1 MTPEQLHDA
10 LGMLPADLVAE
21 TDRLRSR
28 PPRKVIYWRSFA
40 AAAACFLLVLG
51 CGLFAMNRL
60 PAAFDIA
67 IKEAMLEE
75 SVLAAP
81 QAPAM
86 AEPESAAQ
94 EDSANSVF
102 DSFTDNAPEEGIPE
116 PEEAL
121 RDLMEDVPT
130 GEGEVLDVIDDT
142 AMANFAVQLFQ
153 NTATTEENT
162 LLSPLSVMSALAMT
176 ANGAD
181 GETLAQME
189 TVMGMDVSMLTSTL
203 HNYRNSQTDQLKLA
217 NSIWFNESSLLTV
230 RDEFLLTNAYHFGA
244 DFYEVP
250 MNPATCGAINNWVN
264 EKTEGMIPEILDE
277 IPMDAMMYLVNA
289 LAFEAEWPEVYL
301 DTSVQA
307 STFTKEDGTEQEV
320 ELMHSSEYQY
330 IEDELATGFIKPY
343 KGGDYAFVALLP
355 REGVTVSEYVA
366 SLSGEHLL
374 EMLRN
379 PVDTKVFA
387 AIPKFE
393 TSYSVELGEV
403 LKAMGMSDAFDPD
416 KADFS
421 GIGSCEAGNLSIGR
435 VLHKTTITVAE
446 QGTKAGAA
454 TVVEMLCGSAFTPDP
469 KEVTLDRPFL
479 YMLIDCRQ
487 NIPFFIGTM
496 MNMEN

>member
-1 MTPEQLHDA
+1 MNPEQLHDA
-10 LGMLPADLVAE
+10 LGMLPADLIAE
-21 TDRLRSR
+21 TDKLRSR
-28 PPRKVIYWRSFA
+28 PVRKVLYWKKTL

-51 CGLFAMNRL
+51 CSLFALIRL
-60 PAAFDIA
+60 PLDSGK
-67 IKEAMLEE
+67 KEAMRQE
-75 SVLAAP
+75 SMLAAP
-81 QAPAM
+81 MEPAM
-86 AEPESAAQ
+86 D
-94 EDSANSVF
+94 DSANSVF
-102 DSFTDNAPEEGIPE
+102 GDFTDNAPAEGIPE
-116 PEEAL
+116 PEEAC

-130 GEGEVLDVIDDT
+130 GEGEVLDVSNDT
-142 AMANFAVQLFQ
+142 AMAVFAVKLFQ
-153 NTATTEENT
+153 NTAADGENT

-189 TVMGMDVSMLTSTL
+189 AVMGMDVSELTSAL
-203 HNYRNSQTDQLKLA
+203 HNYRNSQSSQLKLA
-217 NSIWFNESSLLTV
+217 NSIWFNESNILTV
-230 RDEFLLTNAYHFGA
+230 KEEFLQTNANHFKA
-244 DFYEVP
+244 DLFEAP
-250 MNPATCGAINNWVN
+250 MNGHTLKAINNWVE
-264 EKTEGMIPEILDE
+264 EKTDGMIPEILE
-277 IPMDAMMYLVNA
+277 QIPADAMMYLINA

-301 DTSVQA
+301 ETSIEETV
-307 STFTKEDGTEQEV
+307 FTKEDGTVQDV

-355 REGVTVSEYVA
+355 REGVSVSEYVA

-393 TSYSVELGEV
+393 SEYSTDMAEV
-403 LKAMGMSDAFDPD
+403 LKDMGMVDAFDVS

-421 GIGSCEAGNLSIGR
+421 SMGSCEAGNLYIGR

-446 QGTKAGAA
+446 RGTKAGAA

-469 KEVTLDRPFL
+469 KEVTLDRPFV

-496 MNMEN
+496 MDMER

>member
-10 LGMLPADLVAE
+10 LGMLPSDLVAE
-21 TDRLRSR
+21 TDKLRSR
-28 PPRKVIYWRSFA
+28 PTQKVIRFRSIL

-51 CGLFAMNRL
+51 CGLFAMDSIL
-60 PAAFDIA
+60 PTGGST
-67 IKEAMLEE
+67 KEALKEE
-75 SVLAAP
+75 SMLAAP

-86 AEPESAAQ
+86 AEPESALQ
-94 EDSANSVF
+94 DNSL
-102 DSFTDNAPEEGIPE
+102 TDNAPAEGIPE
-116 PEEAL
+116 PEEAC
-121 RDLMEDVPT
+121 RDLMEGVPA
-130 GEGEVLDVIDDT
+130 GESAVLDVSNDT
-142 AMANFAVQLFQ
+142 AMADFAVNLFQ
-153 NTATTEENT
+153 KTAVDGENT

-181 GETLAQME
+181 GDTLAQME
-189 TVMGMDVSMLTSTL
+189 AVMGMDVSELTSAL

-217 NSIWFNESSLLTV
+217 NSIWFNESSILTV
-230 RDEFLLTNAYHFGA
+230 KEEFLQTNANHFKA
-244 DFYEVP
+244 DLFEAP
-250 MNPATCGAINNWVN
+250 MNDHTLKAINNWVD
-264 EKTEGMIPEILDE
+264 EKTDGMIPEILDE
-277 IPMDAMMYLVNA
+277 IPVDAMMYLVNA

-301 DTSVQA
+301 ETSVQEA
-307 STFTKEDGTEQEV
+307 TFTREDGTEQAV

-355 REGVTVSEYVA
+355 REGVTVREYVD

-379 PVDTKVFA
+379 PADTKVFA

-393 TSYSVELGEV
+393 SEYSTDMAQV
-403 LKAMGMSDAFDPD
+403 LKEMGMPDAFDVN

-421 GIGSCEAGNLSIGR
+421 RMGSCEAGNLYIGR
-435 VLHKTTITVAE
+435 VLHKTVITVAE

-454 TVVEMLCGSAFTPDP
+454 TVVEMMCGSALIPDP
-469 KEVTLDRPFL
+469 KEVTLDRPFV

-496 MNMEN
+496 MDMEN

>member
-10 LGMLPADLVAE
+10 LGMLPTDLITE
-21 TDRLRSR
+21 TDKLRSR
-28 PPRKVIYWRSFA
+28 PAPKVIRFRSIL

-51 CGLFAMNRL
+51 CGLFAMDSIL
-60 PAAFDIA
+60 PTGGST
-67 IKEAMLEE
+67 KEAMKEE
-75 SVLAAP
+75 SMLAAP

-86 AEPESAAQ
+86 AEPESALQ
-94 EDSANSVF
+94 DNSL
-102 DSFTDNAPEEGIPE
+102 TDNAPAEGIPE
-116 PEEAL
+116 PEEAC
-121 RDLMEDVPT
+121 RDLMEGVPA
-130 GEGEVLDVIDDT
+130 GEGEVLDVSNDT
-142 AMANFAVQLFQ
+142 AMADFAVNLFQ
-153 NTATTEENT
+153 KTTVDGENT

-181 GETLAQME
+181 GDTLAQME
-189 TVMGMDVSMLTSTL
+189 AAMGMDVSELTSAL

-217 NSIWFNESSLLTV
+217 NSIWFNESSILTV
-230 RDEFLLTNAYHFGA
+230 KEEFLQTNANHFKA
-244 DFYEVP
+244 DLFEAP
-250 MNPATCGAINNWVN
+250 MNDHTLKAINNWVD
-264 EKTEGMIPEILDE
+264 EKTDGMIPEILDE
-277 IPMDAMMYLVNA
+277 IPVDAMMYLVNA

-301 DTSVQA
+301 ETSIEEA
-307 STFTKEDGTEQEV
+307 TFTREDGTEQAV

-355 REGVTVSEYVA
+355 KEGVTVSEYVN
-366 SLSGEHLL
+366 SLTGEHLL

-379 PVDTKVFA
+379 PADTKVFA

-393 TSYSVELGEV
+393 SEYSTDMAQV
-403 LKAMGMSDAFDPD
+403 LKEMGMPDAFDVN

-421 GIGSCEAGNLSIGR
+421 RMGSCEAGNLYIGR
-435 VLHKTTITVAE
+435 VLHKTAITVAE

-454 TVVEMLCGSAFTPDP
+454 TVVEMMCGSALIPDP
-469 KEVTLDRPFL
+469 KEVTLDRPFV

-496 MNMEN
+496 MDMEN

>member
-10 LGMLPADLVAE
+10 LGMLPSDLIAE

-28 PPRKVIYWRSFA
+28 PPRKVIHFRGMI

-51 CGLFAMNRL
+51 CGLFAMNSL
-60 PAAFDIA
+60 PSFDGT
-67 IKEAMLEE
+67 KEAMKEE
-75 SVLAAP
+75 SMMAAP
-81 QAPAM
+81 MAPAM
-86 AEPESAAQ
+86 D
-94 EDSANSVF
+94 DSANSVF
-102 DSFTDNAPEEGIPE
+102 EDFTDNAPEEGIPE
-116 PEEAL
+116 PEEAC
-121 RDLMEDVPT
+121 RNLMEDVPT
-130 GEGEVLDVIDDT
+130 EEGCVLDVSNDT
-142 AMANFAVQLFQ
+142 AMANFAVTLFQ
-153 NTATTEENT
+153 NTAIDGENT

-189 TVMGMDVSMLTSTL
+189 AVMGMDVSELTSTL
-203 HNYRNSQTDQLKLA
+203 HNYRNSQSSQLKLA
-217 NSIWFNESSLLTV
+217 NSIWFNESNILTV
-230 RDEFLLTNAYHFGA
+230 KEEFLQTNANHFKA
-244 DFYEVP
+244 DLFEAP
-250 MNPATCGAINNWVN
+250 MDDHTLKAINNWVE
-264 EKTEGMIPEILDE
+264 EKTDGMIPEILDQ
-277 IPMDAMMYLVNA
+277 IPADAMMYLINA

-301 DTSVQA
+301 ETSIEET
-307 STFTKEDGTEQEV
+307 TFTKEDGTVQDV

-355 REGVTVSEYVA
+355 KEGVSVSEYVA

-393 TSYSVELGEV
+393 SEYSTDMAQV
-403 LKAMGMSDAFDPD
+403 LKEMGMPDAFDVN

-421 GIGSCEAGNLSIGR
+421 RMGSCEAGNLYIGR
-435 VLHKTTITVAE
+435 VLHKTAITVAE
-446 QGTKAGAA
+446 RGTKAGAA

-469 KEVTLDRPFL
+469 KQVTLDRPFV

-496 MNMEN
+496 MDMEN

>member
-10 LGMLPADLVAE
+10 LGMLPADLITE
-21 TDRLRSR
+21 TDKLRSR
-28 PPRKVIYWRSFA
+28 PVRKVILWKSIA
-40 AAAACFLLVLG
+40 AFAACFLLVLG
-51 CGLFAMNRL
+51 CGLFAMNQLL
-60 PAAFDIA
+60 PAVGGGS
-67 IKEAMLEE
+67 KEAATEDTM
-75 SVLAAP
+75 LAAP

-86 AEPESAAQ
+86 AEPECAQ
-94 EDSANSVF
+94 DNSLI
-102 DSFTDNAPEEGIPE
+102 DNAPAEGIPE
-116 PEEAL
+116 PEEAC

-130 GEGEVLDVIDDT
+130 GEGAVLDVSNDT
-142 AMANFAVQLFQ
+142 AMAVFAVKLFQ
-153 NTATTEENT
+153 NTAADGENT

-189 TVMGMDVSMLTSTL
+189 SVMGMDVSELTSCL
-203 HNYRNSQTDQLKLA
+203 HNYMNMQTEQLKLA
-217 NSIWFNESSLLTV
+217 NSIWFNESNILTV
-230 RDEFLLTNAYHFGA
+230 KEEFLRTNANHFKA
-244 DFYEVP
+244 DLFEAP
-250 MNPATCGAINNWVN
+250 MNDRTLNAINNWVE
-264 EKTEGMIPEILDE
+264 EKTEGMIPEILE
-277 IPMDAMMYLVNA
+277 HIPADAMMYLINA

-301 DTSVQA
+301 ETSIEET
-307 STFTKEDGTEQEV
+307 TFTKEDGTVQDV

-355 REGVTVSEYVA
+355 REGVSVADYVA

-393 TSYSVELGEV
+393 SEYSTDMAEV
-403 LKAMGMSDAFDPD
+403 LKEMGMTDAFDANM
-416 KADFS
+416 ADFS
-421 GIGSCEAGNLSIGR
+421 LMGSCEAGNLYIGR
-435 VLHKTTITVAE
+435 VLHKTAITVAE
-446 QGTKAGAA
+446 RGTKAGAA
-454 TVVEMLCGSAFTPDP
+454 TVVEMICGSAFTPDP
-469 KEVTLDRPFL
+469 KEVILDRPFV

-496 MNMEN
+496 MDMEN